1 MNGGDTMH
9 DDQQSIDDLAAAY
22 ALDALTPEERARF
35 EAGASPEAR
44 REAAQ
49 FADTATLFV
58 SDEVAPPAGLRASIL
73 DAIAAESRASGASP
87 EAPSTSPA
95 LTAVPDDA
103 GAPTTRRTAGRRLGP
118 AERRARARWQP
129 LRLVGAVAAGAALL
143 VGGITIGTQLGG
155 ASQQEELGAVVAAAD
170 AQRSEVELADGASAT
185 VIWSPEL
192 GRSVL
197 LFDGLQPAPDGS
209 AYQAWYVD
217 ASGPRSAGVFQADGG
232 STAVLLEGDMDAGVA
247 VGVTVEPA
255 SGSEAPTTEPLLVVQ
270 T

>member
-1 MNGGDTMH
+1 MNGGETMH
-9 DDQQSIDDLAAAY
+9 GDPQSVDDLAAAY

-35 EAGASPEAR
+35 EAGASQEAR
-44 REAAQ
+44 REAAE
-49 FADTATLFV
+49 FAETATMFA
-58 SDEVAPPAGLRASIL
+58 SDEVAPPIAMRASIL
-73 DAIAAESRASGASP
+73 DAIAAEARASGTAS
-87 EAPSTSPA
+87 EAESTSPA
-95 LTAVPDDA
+95 LTTMNDA
-103 GAPTTRRTAGRRLGP
+103 AGVPTTRRPAGRRLGP

-129 LRLVGAVAAGAALL
+129 LRMVGAVAAGAALL

-155 ASQQEELGAVVAAAD
+155 ASQQEQLGAVVAAAD
-170 AQRSEVELADGASAT
+170 AQRSEVDLDGGASAT
-185 VIWSPEL
+185 VIWSAEL

-209 AYQAWYVD
+209 TYQAWYID
-217 ASGPRSAGVFQADGG
+217 ASGAQSAGVFQTGGG
-232 STAVLLEGDMDAGVA
+232 STAVLLEGDLDAGVA